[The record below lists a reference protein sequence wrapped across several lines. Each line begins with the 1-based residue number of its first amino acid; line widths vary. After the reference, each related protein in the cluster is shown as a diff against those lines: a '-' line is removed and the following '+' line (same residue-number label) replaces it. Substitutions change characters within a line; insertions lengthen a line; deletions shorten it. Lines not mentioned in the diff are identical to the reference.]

1 MGAIQWIADHSLG
14 YAGLFLLGAMS
25 GAPIAWAPR
34 AARRRVAP
42 RVRTRMVELRSA
54 TRGRAGRPGGSLA
67 TTRHA
72 GG

>member
-34 AARRRVAP
+34 AARRRAAP
-42 RVRTRMVELRSA
+42 RVRNRMVELRSV
-54 TRGRAGRPGGSLA
+54 TRGRGRPGGSLA
-67 TTRHA
+67 TTHYA